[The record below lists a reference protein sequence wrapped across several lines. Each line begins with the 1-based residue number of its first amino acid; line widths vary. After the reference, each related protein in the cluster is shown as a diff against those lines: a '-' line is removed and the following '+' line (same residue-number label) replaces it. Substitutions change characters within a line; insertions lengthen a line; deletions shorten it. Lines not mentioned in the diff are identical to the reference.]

1 MKRVLAVVFIAM
13 SALSANA
20 VIVRGGPSC
29 SDWLMDRQTSNG
41 NGSYNEFW
49 LLGYLSGMAVASNTD
64 VLRNT
69 TNGSLMSWT
78 DNYCRTNSLHNLE
91 QAGGE
96 LFYEL
101 KRQKG
106 LR

>member
-1 MKRVLAVVFIAM
+1 MKLTIAMVLAFFTF
-13 SALSANA
+13 SASA
-20 VIVRGGPSC
+20 VTVRGGPSC
-29 SDWLMDRQTSNG
+29 ATWLKDRQVSDSNG
-41 NGSYNEFW
+41 NYNEFW
-49 LLGYLSGMAVASNTD
+49 LLGYLSGIAVASNTD
-64 VLRNT
+64 VLRGTPN
-69 TNGSLMSWT
+69 NALMSWV
-78 DNYCRTNSLHNLE
+78 DNYCRTNSLQNLE

>member
-1 MKRVLAVVFIAM
+1 MKRALAIVIAL

-20 VIVRGGPSC
+20 VTVRGGPSC
-29 SDWLMDRQTSNG
+29 TDWLKERQTSNG
-41 NGSYNEFW
+41 NGNHNEFW
-49 LLGYLSGMAVASNTD
+49 LLGYLSGIAVASDTD
-64 VLRNT
+64 ILRNS
-69 TNGSLMSWT
+69 TNGSLMSWI
-78 DNYCRTNSLHNLE
+78 DGYCRTNSLHNLE